1 MDEAVVTRL
10 RVIADHRPDY
20 QRPPEGGH
28 VDLTLYS
35 ALYRFLVDYPKG
47 KSGLKKGE
55 LDTLHEILIYFGQ
68 PGDTDSLRLESLK
81 QAIITVAPSHGPWTA
96 LFEPGK
102 GIAERIVASG
112 IRERSKSQNNTKA
125 PDYRYAQHR
134 YVHRMAGF
142 IAEAVEA
149 SSAKVQDTKTAMN
162 SEPHV
167 TILVSRGLD
176 ERARTRYEVSIQGDA
191 REWWLQMYRSRFGAP
206 RPLTEVSISIDTTVR
221 WATSDAGDFEFEM
234 IRRFQEVMGLVYFT
248 TPELAIEEMC
258 RLAIQYCGH
267 YYPQPSLVETCLE
280 SILTEAWAYRGPED
294 HKYYGVYSPSEKF
307 NTPLHVP
314 TAYLLDR
321 AAKYGEELNWE
332 FFARHLEWV
341 SELDRELLV
350 TMALPS
356 IIREW
361 MIISA
366 RIDISEEGLDIE
378 TFLNPAYWML
388 VRD

>member
-1 MDEAVVTRL
+1 MVTRL

-20 QRPPEGGH
+20 RRPLEVEH

-47 KSGLKKGE
+47 KNGLKKGE
-55 LDTLHEILIYFGQ
+55 LDTLHEILIHFGQ
-68 PGDTDSLRLESLK
+68 PEDTDSQRLESLK
-81 QAIITVAPSHGPWTA
+81 QAIIAVAPSHGPWTA

-134 YVHRMAGF
+134 YVHRMAGL
-142 IAEAVEA
+142 IAEAVKA
-149 SSAKVQDTKTAMN
+149 SSAKVRDTKTKL
-162 SEPHV
+162 SPEPHV
-167 TILVSRGLD
+167 TILVSRGMD
-176 ERARTRYEVSIQGDA
+176 ETARTRYEVSIQGDA
-191 REWWLQMYRSRFGAP
+191 REWWLQMFRSKFGAP

-221 WATSDAGDFEFEM
+221 WASSEVGDFEFEM
-234 IRRFQEVMGLVYFT
+234 RREFQENIGRVYLT

-267 YYPQPSLVETCLE
+267 YYDRPSLIETCVE
-280 SILTEAWAYRGPED
+280 SILTELWARKGPED
-294 HKYYGVYSPSEKF
+294 DTYYGVYNQHQRKY

-314 TAYLLDR
+314 KAYLLEW
-321 AAKYGEELNWE
+321 ATKFGVELNWE
-332 FFARHLEWV
+332 FFADHLSWV

-350 TMALPS
+350 TMAVPA
-356 IIREW
+356 IIHEW
-361 MIISA
+361 MINCA
-366 RIDISEEGLDIE
+366 RIDISEEGLVIE
-378 TFLNPAYWML
+378 TFLNPGYWML